1 MKRTTSK
8 ANEDPP
14 LYPPINNTAFLRW
27 MFYYTQTNIRHMGQ
41 RHGIIL

>member
-14 LYPPINNTAFLRW
+14 LCPPIDNTAFLSG
-27 MFYYTQTNIRHMGQ
+27 MLYYTQTNICHMGQ
-41 RHGIIL
+41 CHGIIL